1 VTVQSEAAALSMA
14 ARPFMLTAFWTLND
28 KFTAPA
34 KLAAG
39 ETLVVWSCFVSER
52 EVRFDPAV
60 DRSMNPVPGTD
71 LFRLTR

>member
-1 VTVQSEAAALSMA
+1 L
-14 ARPFMLTAFWTLND
+14 LTAFWTLNN

-34 KLAAG
+34 NLAAG
-39 ETLVVWSCFVSER
+39 ETLVVWSCFVGER

-60 DRSMNPVPGTD
+60 DRPNTLKIDCLNPVPGTG